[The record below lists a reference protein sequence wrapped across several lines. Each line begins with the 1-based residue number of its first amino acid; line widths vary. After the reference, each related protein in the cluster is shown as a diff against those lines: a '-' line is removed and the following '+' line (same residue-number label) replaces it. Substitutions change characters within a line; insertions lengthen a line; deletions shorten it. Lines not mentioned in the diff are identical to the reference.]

1 MLMETI
7 ADEESDWLQ
16 IWTRASSLKGNKV
29 IKKNFVFLA
38 DRSVFPNTVTI
49 ISYHIILYY
58 QGFIQGGGGGGQGT
72 HPLPPPPLPLE
83 FGRKKTLI
91 KAFSQTLSQWEYI
104 Q

>member
-16 IWTRASSLKGNKV
+16 IWTRASSLKGNIV
-29 IKKNFVFLA
+29 IKKIFVFLA
-38 DRSVFPNTVTI
+38 NRSVFPNTVTI
-49 ISYHIILYY
+49 ISYHIISYHIILYY
-58 QGFIQGGGGGGQGT
+58 HGFIQGGHGA
-72 HPLPPPPLPLE
+72 HLPPPPLE

>member
-49 ISYHIILYY
+49 MSYHIILYY
-58 QGFIQGGGGGGQGT
+58 QGFIQGGGGGGGQGM
-72 HPLPPPPLPLE
+72 HPLPLE

-91 KAFSQTLSQWEYI
+91 KAFSRTLSQWEYI